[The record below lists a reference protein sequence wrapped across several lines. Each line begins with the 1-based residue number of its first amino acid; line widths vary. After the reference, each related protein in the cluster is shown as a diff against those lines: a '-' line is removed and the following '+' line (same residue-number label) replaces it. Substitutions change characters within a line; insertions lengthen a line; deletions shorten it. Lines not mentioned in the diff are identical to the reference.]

1 MVPGAGEEWGWGELG
16 REETRHRLQREGRPY
31 VPGTEADGLEE
42 NK

>member
-1 MVPGAGEEWGWGELG
+1 MGGEGRELG